1 MQFIERETFKK
12 HIDGLLEEYEIKA
25 IAGTVEVDYQ
35 NIPFFSAYDVFDDEK
50 LNVLKRIVG
59 DEVPI
64 ESIVVSLRDTLVNI
78 RSLGNLIKDLQ
89 QAVHQIQNQL
99 HLVVEP
105 SVEAGLII
113 HLAFLVESLLK
124 DEETR
129 RFPDLVEFQRQY
141 RLEADQVRTILMPI
155 ERNNYV
161 RISEDEIAFLLKAFI
176 ENHIESVSDTYTVN

>member
-1 MQFIERETFKK
+1 M
-12 HIDGLLEEYEIKA
+12 
-25 IAGTVEVDYQ
+25 
-35 NIPFFSAYDVFDDEK
+35 
-50 LNVLKRIVG
+50 
-59 DEVPI
+59 
-64 ESIVVSLRDTLVNI
+64 NI

-99 HLVVEP
+99 HFVVEP